1 MTEKG
6 TIAAIMA
13 GLAYTGVTRRE
24 LAKKMGMHYD
34 TLNRKLR
41 MEQHFD
47 LPELE
52 AADRAV
58 KWSAHIGGRQ

>member
-1 MTEKG
+1 MTEQG
-6 TIAAIMA
+6 TIAAIKA
-13 GLAYTGVTRRE
+13 GLAYTGVTRKE
-24 LAKKMGMHYD
+24 LADRLGMHYD

-47 LPELE
+47 LHELE

-58 KWSAHIGGRQ
+58 KWSAFIGGRA